1 MGNYNSLH
9 RLASFLQ
16 VQHITSLRWRN
27 RCSAKTIELD
37 ARIPYISKLRR
48 SCNSNFS
55 LKEFKKAE
63 LTLLENVDWNPQF
76 TSTLEFLNFFLAQG
90 VVYSSD
96 EYFREDY
103 EKEALKE
110 NTQNV
115 NRPNVQNKE
124 KLGNGIGL
132 VTATKKVIPYENS
145 KEGYSGG
152 RAGSFSKKTP
162 LFLPAISTKLGLL
175 PETRIFEIAGK
186 IESAA
191 GKLCKAVV
199 KRKITFFRFSLEIHT
214 IFNRH
219 RFRRD

>member
-1 MGNYNSLH
+1 MWKFKQA
-9 RLASFLQ
+9 ASS
-16 VQHITSLRWRN
+16 TYEY
-27 RCSAKTIELD
+27 AD
-37 ARIPYISKLRR
+37 
-48 SCNSNFS
+48 
-55 LKEFKKAE
+55 FKKAE
-63 LTLLENVDWNPQF
+63 IVLLENVDWNPQF
-76 TSTLEFLNFFLAQG
+76 TSLLEFVEFFLAQG
-90 VVYSSD
+90 VIYASD
-96 EYFREDY
+96 DYFSEDD